1 MLSKFFNKDG
11 IAQFLSKVRLAGMT
25 VSSHLAENRANTKRL
40 LKDLFKRMVMADVPG
55 ETFAQSLGKL
65 VKARKRH
72 TLSTLKNIMSAIRG
86 RGRAIL
92 SMGQKGTWYN
102 VGVLDAATTRI
113 CRRYMFSKWR
123 LSYEQIP
130 DRPPRVAE
138 TPHPCRSFLK
148 FVPDGQEPPDQTDFM
163 SEFNSSEALQ
173 LELLGK
179 HRFRAFKQG
188 KLQITS
194 FAQYEHATLN
204 TLEELGL

>member
-1 MLSKFFNKDG
+1 MLRRLFNKDG

-40 LKDLFKRMVMADVPG
+40 LKDLFKRMVMADVPA

-102 VGVLDAATTRI
+102 RGILDSHTTDVCASHMGR
-113 CRRYMFSKWR
+113 SWR
-123 LSYEQIP
+123 MTYSDIP
-130 DRPPRVAE
+130 NKPPRVPPA
-138 TPHPCRSFLK
+138 HPCRSFLT
-148 FVPDGQEPPDQTDFM
+148 FVKDGDTPPDERAFM
-163 SEFNSSEALQ
+163 EQFNENEALQ

-179 HRFRAFKQG
+179 QRYRAFKQG

-194 FAQYEHATLN
+194 FAQYEHATLK
-204 TLEELGL
+204 TLKELGL